1 MKQVLLA
8 IDGNSPTDSVFQY
21 AVGLCRRIQADLNI
35 LQFVRDER
43 LTRCLSVTK
52 KKVGR
57 LGKLLEDSFAEVAF
71 AEEGLAGMGKEFR
84 PGISDALNEL
94 IQAGQAGV
102 ALEVTV
108 SSSSPEKDLPHYIDD
123 HQDIVLAIFDPS
135 TDQTGRAGHSLLTIE
150 TIKKKLRI
158 PLVVVKTSPGGSKAV
173 P

>member
-1 MKQVLLA
+1 MKQILLA
-8 IDGNSPTDSVFQY
+8 IDGNIPTDSVFQY

-35 LQFVRDER
+35 LQFVKEER
-43 LTRCLSVTK
+43 LTRCLSATK

-71 AEEGLAGMGKEFR
+71 AEEGLPMMGKEFS
-84 PGISDALNEL
+84 PQVSDSLNEL
-94 IQAGQAGV
+94 IKAGHARV
-102 ALEVTV
+102 ALEVTA
-108 SSSSPEKDLPHYIDD
+108 SNSSPEKDLPHYIDD

-135 TDQTGRAGHSLLTIE
+135 TDQPGRTGHSLSTIE

-158 PLVVVKTSPGGSKAV
+158 PLVVVKTSPGEPKPA